1 LAIAQ
6 GSHNCEE
13 AVNIAA
19 PRLLVRGPGRT
30 MRGMKPGITL
40 KLFFAILAASAV
52 AAAAMAVATRI
63 SFQSGFFGYL
73 NHVESQSLEALAVR
87 LADEYRASG
96 DWSFLQGDYGRL
108 RALATPAQPVQR
120 LALLDAQRR
129 AVLGNPDLSEGAAVR
144 PVVVEDRVV
153 GWIARSPYRR
163 ISTAAD
169 LAFQQQ
175 QLRAAWIIAG
185 LALAVAALVA
195 VVLARVFLL
204 PVKRVA
210 EATHRL
216 AAGNYATRVEV
227 RSTDELGRLAED
239 FNHLAQ
245 ALERNEALRRRFMAD
260 VSHELRTPLAV
271 LSGELEA
278 LEDGV
283 RPLTRESLAS
293 LRAEVN
299 ALGKLVNDVNQL
311 ALADSGALAYRKET
325 LDVVPLVA
333 QALESHRERLAERSL
348 AVETAWNGAAPV
360 FGDAD
365 RLRQMF
371 RNLLENSAR
380 YTERGGRVRVA
391 ARREGEQV
399 IVEFDDSA
407 PGVPADALPQ
417 LFERFYRVEGSRS
430 RANGGTGLGLA
441 ICRSIVAA
449 HGGDI
454 SAAPSPLGGLRVSV
468 SLPAAA

>member
-1 LAIAQ
+1 MH
-6 GSHNCEE
+6 G
-13 AVNIAA
+13 
-19 PRLLVRGPGRT
+19 
-30 MRGMKPGITL
+30 MRPGITL
-40 KLFFAILAASAV
+40 KLFLAILAASAV
-52 AAAAMAVATRI
+52 AAAAMAVATRL

-73 NHVESQSLEALAVR
+73 SHVQSQSLEAFAGR
-87 LADEYRASG
+87 LADEYRRNG

-108 RALATPAQPVQR
+108 RALAAPPQTVQR
-120 LALLDAQRR
+120 LALLDPERR
-129 AVLGNPDLSEGAAVR
+129 PLVGNPELSEEAAVR
-144 PVVVEDRVV
+144 PIVVDDRVV
-153 GWIARSPYRR
+153 GWIARVPERR
-163 ISTAAD
+163 LSTAAD

-175 QLRAAWIIAG
+175 QLRASWIIAG

-195 VVLARVFLL
+195 VVLARVFLQ

-210 EATHRL
+210 AATHRL

-227 RSTDELGRLAED
+227 RSADELGRLAED
-239 FNHLAQ
+239 FNRLAES
-245 ALERNEALRRRFMAD
+245 LEKNETLRRRFMAD

-283 RPLTRESLAS
+283 RPLTRDSLAS
-293 LRAEVN
+293 LRSEVS
-299 ALGKLVNDVNQL
+299 ALGKLVNDLNQL
-311 ALADSGALAYRKET
+311 ALADSGALAYRKQT

-348 AVETAWNGAAPV
+348 AVETAWNGSAPV

-380 YTERGGRVRVA
+380 YTDPGGRVRVA
-391 ARREGEQV
+391 ARRDGQRV
-399 IVEFDDSA
+399 VVEFEDSA
-407 PGVPADALPQ
+407 PGVPPEALPQ
-417 LFERFYRVEGSRS
+417 LFERFYRVDESRS
-430 RANGGTGLGLA
+430 RANGGSGLGLA
-441 ICRSIVAA
+441 ICRSIAAA

-454 SAAPSPLGGLRVSV
+454 AAGPSPLGGLRVSV

>member
-1 LAIAQ
+1 
-6 GSHNCEE
+6 
-13 AVNIAA
+13 
-19 PRLLVRGPGRT
+19 
-30 MRGMKPGITL
+30 MRRMRPGITL

-52 AAAAMAVATRI
+52 AAAAMALATRL

-73 NHVESQSLEALAVR
+73 NHVQSQSLEAFAGR
-87 LADEYRASG
+87 LADEYRRTG

-108 RALATPAQPVQR
+108 RALAAPPQTVQR
-120 LALLDAQRR
+120 LTLFDAERR
-129 AVLGNPDLSEGAAVR
+129 PVIGNPEPSEEAAMR
-144 PVVVEDRVV
+144 PVIVEDRVV
-153 GWIARSPYRR
+153 GWIARTPERR
-163 ISTAAD
+163 LSTAAD

-175 QLRAAWIIAG
+175 QLRASWIIAG

-195 VVLARVFLL
+195 LVVARAFLQPL
-204 PVKRVA
+204 KRVA
-210 EATHRL
+210 QATHRL

-227 RSTDELGRLAED
+227 RSSDELGRLADD
-239 FNHLAQ
+239 FNRLAQ

-283 RPLTRESLAS
+283 RPLTRDSLAS

-299 ALGKLVNDVNQL
+299 ALGKLVDDVNQL
-311 ALADSGALAYRKET
+311 ALADSGALAYRKQT

-333 QALESHRERLAERSL
+333 QALESHRDRLAERSL
-348 AVETAWNGAAPV
+348 ALETAWQGAAPV

-380 YTERGGRVRVA
+380 YTDPGGRVRVA
-391 ARREGEQV
+391 ARRDGERV
-399 IVEFDDSA
+399 VVEFEDSA
-407 PGVPADALPQ
+407 PGVPPEALPQ
-417 LFERFYRVEGSRS
+417 LFERFYRVDESRS
-430 RANGGTGLGLA
+430 RTNGGSGLGLA
-441 ICRSIVAA
+441 ICRSIAAA

-454 SAAPSPLGGLRVSV
+454 AASPSSLGGLRIAV
-468 SLPAAA
+468 SLPVAA

>member
-1 LAIAQ
+1 
-6 GSHNCEE
+6 
-13 AVNIAA
+13 
-19 PRLLVRGPGRT
+19 
-30 MRGMKPGITL
+30 MRRMRPGITL

-52 AAAAMAVATRI
+52 AAAAMALATRL

-73 NHVESQSLEALAVR
+73 NHVQSQSLEAFAGR
-87 LADEYRASG
+87 LADEYRRTG

-108 RALATPAQPVQR
+108 RALAAPPQTVQR
-120 LALLDAQRR
+120 LTLLDAERR
-129 AVLGNPDLSEGAAVR
+129 PLVGNPELSEGAALR
-144 PVVVEDRVV
+144 PVIVEDRVV
-153 GWIARSPYRR
+153 GWIARVPERR
-163 ISTAAD
+163 LSTAAD

-175 QLRAAWIIAG
+175 QLRASWIIAG

-195 VVLARVFLL
+195 LVLARAFLQPL
-204 PVKRVA
+204 KRVA
-210 EATHRL
+210 QATHRL

-227 RSTDELGRLAED
+227 RSADELGRLAED
-239 FNHLAQ
+239 FNRLAQ
-245 ALERNEALRRRFMAD
+245 ALERNEQLRRRFMAD

-293 LRAEVN
+293 LRSEVS
-299 ALGKLVNDVNQL
+299 ALGKLVDDVNQL

-325 LDVVPLVA
+325 VDLVPLLA
-333 QALESHRERLAERSL
+333 QALDSHRERLAERSL

-380 YTERGGRVRVA
+380 YTDRGGRVRVG
-391 ARREGEQV
+391 ARRDGEHV
-399 IVEFDDSA
+399 VVEFEDSA
-407 PGVPADALPQ
+407 PGVPPEALPQ
-417 LFERFYRVEGSRS
+417 LFERFYRVDASRS
-430 RANGGTGLGLA
+430 RANGGSGLGLA
-441 ICRSIVAA
+441 ICRSISEA
-449 HGGDI
+449 HGGEI

-468 SLPAAA
+468 SLPVAA